1 MIILE
6 NAAEKIREFNNN
18 PDDRPRGSYH
28 QVLTAREGR
37 RSFVDENGNITDR
50 HLYMIDWA
58 LRSYFM
64 MNRGNRM
71 GAEEQFV
78 NRLGNNLQGD
88 ETMSILARLRD
99 VTIIVH
105 DLQDY
110 KADAEKLY
118 ESLSDPEHG
127 LSADGTYFCVG
138 ATKVM
143 HCLFPELFVMLDQNV
158 GRAVGYRS
166 GQYNNFW
173 FYWKVMNICT
183 NDINEWIEIHGST
196 DSLLQLDLPPTTL
209 PRIFDKCASI
219 MGRLR

>member
-6 NAAEKIREFNNN
+6 NAADKITGFNSY
-18 PDDRPRGSYH
+18 PDRPRESYH
-28 QVLTAREGR
+28 QVLTARAGR
-37 RSFVDENGNITDR
+37 RSFVHENGNIIDS
-50 HLYMIDWA
+50 HLYLIDWA

-64 MNRGNRM
+64 MNRRKRM
-71 GAEEQFV
+71 GGKEEFV
-78 NRLGNNLQGD
+78 YKLRNSLRDN
-88 ETMSILARLRD
+88 ETKSILVKLRD
-99 VTIIVH
+99 VNITAH

-110 KADAEKLY
+110 RSDAEKLY
-118 ESLSDPEHG
+118 ESLSNCEHG

-158 GRAVGYRS
+158 GKAAGYRP

-173 FYWKVMNICT
+173 SYWEVMNICR
-183 NDINEWIEIHGST
+183 DELEEWKEIHDST

-209 PRIFDKCASI
+209 PRIFDKCAWI
-219 MGRLR
+219 MGIRA